1 MGVKDDFGAKHTPDD
16 NPSDPLH
23 RIIIQMIVNG
33 VQLTKNERVRH
44 KRALADRNP
53 KSKQKISV
61 RKASLLVPGVSAPF
75 VNGNGEQAASDEVVV
90 VSSEGEAEEE
100 RKP

>member
-1 MGVKDDFGAKHTPDD
+1 MLQFRLESYDAGETRGHIKITKFFSIPQACFSAGPKYIRAR
-16 NPSDPLH
+16 PLAS
-23 RIIIQMIVNG
+23 G
-33 VQLTKNERVRH
+33 
-44 KRALADRNP
+44 
-53 KSKQKISV
+53 SKQKISV